1 MRTSIPV
8 TPIAAATA
16 IVLLC
21 GAGPAS
27 AGTNTVTFQQVGEH
41 ALTVPSGVTSLQVV
55 AVGGK
60 GGGSS
65 HNFGGFGARVSGS
78 LAVQPGDVRYL
89 VVGGNGSP
97 GDYGNG
103 GGGASDVRTAPVSA
117 GLSPDRRVLIAGGGG
132 GAGRGLVSA
141 IDPMLGNG
149 GAGAQPGQASVSNP
163 QGTASGGGAAG
174 VPAGTGA
181 GGTAGY
187 PRLTPTNGEA
197 GLPGVLGVGGAGAY
211 WDAPGVVV
219 KGYGGY
225 NGGGLGGG
233 HLIGDVLSLG
243 GGGGG
248 GGLQGG
254 GGGGG
259 MVLRT
264 GWGGGGGGGGGSNL
278 VPSGGT
284 AGTDTSGTPSV
295 TVSFNDATAPVVSA
309 SVPSRVKDPFTVSG
323 TSGTALGDGALTIK
337 IYAGAAAS
345 GTPVLTLT
353 PARDAATGA
362 WQESR
367 IGTLGGGTYTLQAV
381 QVDGAGNV
389 GLSTARTFEIDHTEP
404 HLSLTSPADG
414 FLLTGAAATIAGV
427 AGTATGDAA
436 TVEVEVRNELYALVT
451 TLSGARDGT
460 TGAFS
465 FEAAL
470 PFSDG
475 RYRFSARQPDD
486 LGNVAATSAI
496 WIRIDRQAPT
506 PTLTSPA
513 AARSDDATPTF
524 TGTGTRAEGD
534 ANAVD
539 VRIHAGGSTSGTVV
553 QTLRGTVDGTG
564 GYTVEAAPLG
574 DGVYTAQTSQS
585 DDAGHVGSSA
595 ARTFEIAAPTVVPPV
610 VDPPVIAPPSIE
622 PPVVIPPNAIPPSN
636 GPPVVVPPLVT
647 DTTKPALSRVGLSA
661 KRFTVGRAK
670 ASGSGKKRSPR
681 GTTVRYA
688 LSEPAT
694 VTFTVT
700 RSGSKRTVGTLK
712 RRSAKGASRFAFN
725 GRIGKKTLRP
735 GSYTL
740 TLRATDAAGNRSAA
754 KKVPFRIG

>member
-1 MRTSIPV
+1 MRTSMFV

-16 IVLLC
+16 ILLLC
-21 GAGPAS
+21 NAGPAS

-41 ALTVPSGVTSLQVV
+41 ALTVPSGVTSLHVV
-55 AVGGK
+55 AIGGK

-65 HNFGGFGARVSGS
+65 RNFGGFGARVSGS
-78 LAVQPGDVRYL
+78 LAVQPGDIRYL

-117 GLSPDRRVLIAGGGG
+117 GLSPDRRVLVAGGGG
-132 GAGRGLVSA
+132 GAGRGVIGDS
-141 IDPMLGNG
+141 DPMMGNG
-149 GAGAQPGQASVSNP
+149 GAAAQPGQAAVSNP

-187 PRLTPTNGEA
+187 PRVTPVNGEPGLA
-197 GLPGVLGVGGAGAY
+197 GELGIGGAGAY
-211 WDAPGVVV
+211 WEAPGVVV

-233 HLIGDVLSLG
+233 YNLVLHGGFLYAG

-248 GGLQGG
+248 GGLHGG

-259 MVLRT
+259 LMRAT
-264 GWGGGGGGGGGSNL
+264 DWGGGGGGGGGSNL

-295 TVSFNDATAPVVSA
+295 AVSFDDTTAPAVSA

-323 TSGTALGDGALTIK
+323 TSGTALGDGAVTIK
-337 IYAGAAAS
+337 VYAGAAAS
-345 GTPVLTLT
+345 GMPVLTLT
-353 PARDAATGA
+353 PTRDAATGA
-362 WQESR
+362 WQEPR
-367 IGTLGGGTYTLQAV
+367 IGSLGGGVYTLQAS

-389 GLSTARTFEIDHTEP
+389 GLSTARPFEIDHTAP
-404 HLSLTSPADG
+404 SLSLTSPADG
-414 FLLTGAAATIAGV
+414 ILLTGAATTFAGV

-451 TLSGARDGT
+451 TLSGARNST

-465 FEAAL
+465 FEAPL
-470 PFSDG
+470 PFGDG
-475 RYRFSARQPDD
+475 RYRIAAQQPDD
-486 LGNVAATSAI
+486 LGNVAATSAV
-496 WIRIDRQAPT
+496 WIRIDRQAPA
-506 PTLTSPA
+506 PTLTAPA
-513 AARSDDATPTF
+513 AARSDDTTPTF
-524 TGTGTRAEGD
+524 AGIGTKAEGD

-539 VRIHAGGSTSGTVV
+539 VRIHSGASTSGTVV
-553 QTLRGTVDGTG
+553 QTLRGTLDDDGD
-564 GYTVEAAPLG
+564 YTVDAAPLSG
-574 DGVYTAQTSQS
+574 GVYTAQASQS
-585 DDAGHVGSSA
+585 DDAGHVGRSA
-595 ARTFEIAAPTVVPPV
+595 PRTFEIATPTVIPPPVVPP
-610 VDPPVIAPPSIE
+610 STE
-622 PPVVIPPNAIPPSN
+622 
-636 GPPVVVPPLVT
+636 PPVVVPPLVVPPSIEPPAVVPPRAA
-647 DTTKPALSRVGLSA
+647 DTTKPTLSRVGLSA
-661 KRFTVGRAK
+661 KRFTVRRAK
-670 ASGSGKKRSPR
+670 ASAYGKKQSR
-681 GTTVRYA
+681 GTTVRYV

-700 RSGSKRTVGTLK
+700 RSGSTRAVGTLTH
-712 RRSAKGASRFAFN
+712 RSATGTSRFAFS
-725 GRIGKKTLRP
+725 GRIGRKTLRS

-740 TLRATDAAGNRSAA
+740 TLRAIDAAGNRGAA
-754 KKVPFRIG
+754 KKVGFRIA